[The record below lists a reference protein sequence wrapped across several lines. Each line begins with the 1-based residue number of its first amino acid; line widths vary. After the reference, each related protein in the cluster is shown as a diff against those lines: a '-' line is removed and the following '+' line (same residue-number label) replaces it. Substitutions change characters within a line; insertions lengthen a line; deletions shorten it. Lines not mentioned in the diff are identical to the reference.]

1 MNIAYII
8 YIALILA
15 SHGPKG
21 EWTHTFQTSLFF
33 IGGKKKKSKYKQKH
47 SGGVQVQ
54 VRWNPEQSDLVGVNS
69 IHGRGLELDDF

>member
-1 MNIAYII
+1 MVQKAIPHIPNFPIFCR
-8 YIALILA
+8 
-15 SHGPKG
+15 G
-21 EWTHTFQTSLFF
+21 E
-33 IGGKKKKSKYKQKH
+33 KKKGKYKQKH